1 MLARAASYAKHRDNY
16 STLFH
21 IDTMEPLVAGPPFVR
36 ALEELA
42 AAAKF
47 GPSDPLGNDPAAVR
61 EAFWRGECG
70 MALTWPSA
78 AAKLPPGNSVRA
90 AVAPLPGSTEVY
102 NIGNQAWEER
112 SEDEDRQVP
121 LLGIAGRIGLVSAG
135 SKQPEAASQLLC
147 WLSGKQVGPQ
157 VCAASPATTLFRR
170 SHLESPQVWTEKPMP
185 ASTAVQYAA
194 QTAATLGRQQW
205 LSVPAIPGNQ
215 EYLAALDDAVEQT
228 VAGDR
233 SAAEALQQAAD
244 RWREITQRLGLESQ
258 KKAYRRSLGLP

>member
-1 MLARAASYAKHRDNY
+1 LLARAASYAKHRDNY

-47 GPSDPLGNDPAAVR
+47 GPSDPLGADPAAAR

-78 AAKLPPGNSVRA
+78 AAKFPPGNSVRA
-90 AVAPLPGSTEVY
+90 GIAPLPGSTEAY
-102 NIGNQAWEER
+102 NIGNQTWEKR
-112 SEDEDRQVP
+112 SEDEDPQVP
-121 LLGIAGRIGLVSAG
+121 LLSIAGRIGLVSSG
-135 SKQPEAASQLLC
+135 SQRPEAAFQLLF
-147 WLSGKQVGPQ
+147 WLSGKQFGSQ
-157 VCAASPATTLFRR
+157 VCAPSPATTLFRR
-170 SHLESPQVWTEKPMP
+170 SHLESPQTWAERPMP

-194 QTAATLGRQQW
+194 QTATTLGRQQW

-215 EYLAALDDAVEQT
+215 EYLAALDDAVRQT
-228 VAGDR
+228 VAGQQ
-233 SAAEALQQAAD
+233 SATEALQQAAE

-258 KKAYRRSLGLP
+258 KNAYRRSLGLP